1 MGWSIKASNE
11 SRWFSLDFIK
21 QVSPNFVLN
30 ENHGTSPLQTY
41 LQLCHKHQDAVVLNH
56 KRAKVFLAASHLRVY
71 RIVYGLYAL
80 ELSNF
85 ITAFP
90 QN

>member
-1 MGWSIKASNE
+1 MNGHHCKPICSCAISI
-11 SRWFSLDFIK
+11 RM
-21 QVSPNFVLN
+21 
-30 ENHGTSPLQTY
+30 
-41 LQLCHKHQDAVVLNH
+41 QLSLNH
-56 KRAKVFLAASHLRVY
+56 KRAKVFLAACHLHVY

-85 ITAFP
+85 ITVFP